1 MSKSFNETLQLVLK
15 ASQPTKGECR
25 NDGDDGLKTFN
36 RDNTR
41 STSGKPKCWNCGKVG
56 HIAKACR
63 GPNNAAG
70 GGQQSKPESTNPKE
84 FCGNTAGRQVL
95 GEERPDL
102 MFAKLVVNG
111 IKTKGLI
118 DCGSTITILR
128 EDMAD
133 ELGIRI
139 NNHYFGSQVRG
150 VTGDTL
156 YP

>member
-1 MSKSFNETLQLVLK
+1 
-15 ASQPTKGECR
+15 
-25 NDGDDGLKTFN
+25 
-36 RDNTR
+36 
-41 STSGKPKCWNCGKVG
+41 
-56 HIAKACR
+56 
-63 GPNNAAG
+63 
-70 GGQQSKPESTNPKE
+70 
-84 FCGNTAGRQVL
+84 
-95 GEERPDL
+95 